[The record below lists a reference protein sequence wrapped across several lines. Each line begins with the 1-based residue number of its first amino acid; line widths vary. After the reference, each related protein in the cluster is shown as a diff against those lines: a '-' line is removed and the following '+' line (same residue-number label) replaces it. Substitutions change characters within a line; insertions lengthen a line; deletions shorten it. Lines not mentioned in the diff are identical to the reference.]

1 MALASQI
8 VPANQAYPSRGG
20 NGAISPHVD
29 YARQMKIHERMK
41 EIVHSKASEANRRVG
56 LRQAL
61 ENRWIED
68 LEQYNGQYDHKTQEA
83 LNDGNKSKLFIN
95 LTQSKTDAMSARLMD
110 LLFPT
115 DDKNWGIQPTPV
127 PELSEAVSQALA
139 QFREL
144 EEQAK
149 QQSANGEGV
158 TPEQAKQLTEL
169 EIHVKSLKAIIDEAR
184 KRAEAMEREIDD
196 QLKES
201 NYHAVSRD
209 QIEDACKLGT
219 GVVKGPITGD
229 KVRKGWKKR
238 QVEQTGAGGMPM
250 IGRDGQP
257 VMQEIDEYD
266 LKMSVGEQPAM
277 RYVDIW
283 SFFPDMDA
291 RKIEEA
297 NGTFE
302 RHLMTP
308 KMLREFARLEG
319 VDQDAVRR
327 ILRQKPAETAP
338 SYLASLRNLKQD
350 LQQIGNAFYHVWEY
364 SGPLE
369 PEEMRDLALAMGD
382 EATVQELGEID
393 PLMEVHAVIWFC
405 QEELLRF
412 TIYPL
417 DSNECMY
424 SVFNLSKEEASIFG
438 KGIPAMMRDPQS
450 SLNAAWRAMMDN
462 AGLATGPQIVVDRT
476 IIEPANG
483 VWELEPRKIWYSKK
497 SIPREDR
504 AFASFNIDMHQE
516 PLANIIALSKQFI
529 DDMTAMPA
537 IAQGEQGSNVTKTAQ
552 GMALLMNS
560 TNVVFRRIVKN
571 YDDDV
576 TTPNI
581 RRFYDWNMQFNPKK
595 AIKGDYCIDA
605 RGSSVLLVRE
615 MQAQNL
621 MMIAMQLGQHPV
633 YGPMLKN
640 RDVLRM
646 LFKAHMIPADEV
658 VLSDDEIDAVLAD
671 AAAQAEA
678 ATQAQEDAANLQ
690 IQIANMNND
699 TKLKIAHLNKE
710 VALIT
715 AATNANMG
723 MDKIEAMLEK
733 SRNELMSKERGLAVE
748 TAMAAKTGEHAG
760 GSV

>member
-1 MALASQI
+1 MALAAQVAPMGQGS
-8 VPANQAYPSRGG
+8 PAQ
-20 NGAISPHVD
+20 NGMAGMDQVM
-29 YARQMKIHERMK
+29 QMRIAERMK
-41 EIVHSKASEANRRVG
+41 EIVHTKASEAQRRVG

-61 ENRWIED
+61 EQRWIED
-68 LEQYNGQYDHKTQEA
+68 LEQYAGQYDSKTQTA
-83 LNDGNKSKLFIN
+83 LNDGEKSKLFIN

-127 PELSEAVSQALA
+127 PELSEEVSTALA
-139 QFREL
+139 REREL
-144 EEQAK
+144 KTSEEA
-149 QQSANGEGV
+149 AVAAGAEV
-158 TPEQAKQLTEL
+158 PPEQAKELSEL
-169 EIHVKSLKAIIDEAR
+169 EVHVKELQDRVDEAR

-201 NYHAVSRD
+201 NYHAAMRD
-209 QIEDACKLGT
+209 LIEDACKLGT
-219 GVVKGPITGD
+219 GVCKGPITGD

-238 QVEQTGAGGMPM
+238 MVANVPG
-250 IGRDGQP
+250 GQP
-257 VMQEIDEYD
+257 VPVDEYE

-291 RKIEEA
+291 RKIEES

-308 KMLREFARLEG
+308 KMLRDFARLDG
-319 VDQDAVRR
+319 VDQNAVRK
-327 ILRQKPAETAP
+327 ILVQKPAETAP
-338 SYLASLRNLKQD
+338 SYLASLRNLKAD
-350 LQQIGNAFYHVWEY
+350 LQQISNAFYHVWEY

-382 EATVQELGEID
+382 EATVRDLGELD

-405 QEELLRF
+405 QGELLRF

-424 SVFNLSKEEASIFG
+424 SVFNLAKEEASIFG
-438 KGIPAMMRDPQS
+438 KGIPAMMRDPQA

-462 AGLATGPQIVVDRT
+462 AGLATGPQIVIDRT

-483 VWELEPRKIWYSKK
+483 SWELEPRKIWFAKK
-497 SIPREDR
+497 AIPREDR
-504 AFASFNIDMHQE
+504 AFAAFNIDMHQE
-516 PLANIIALSKQFI
+516 ELANIIALSKQFI

-537 IAQGEQGSNVTKTAQ
+537 LAQGEQGAGVTKTAQ

-571 YDDDV
+571 FDDDV

-671 AAAQAEA
+671 AAAAQSELVK
-678 ATQAQEDAANLQ
+678 AQEDEANLK

-699 TKLKIAHLNKE
+699 TKLKIANMNKE
-710 VALIT
+710 TALIT
-715 AATNANMG
+715 AATNANMS

-733 SRNELMSKERGLAVE
+733 NRQDIGSKERSLAVE
-748 TAMAAKTGEHAG
+748 TAMAAKTGQHAG